1 MARDASVVFSNSPSR
16 ASLASV
22 LATVGRAIPVPAA
35 ISPAVAPGR
44 SATSARIR
52 RRFSPRGARADERAG
67 DPEDRRDFARGG
79 DASDGRPLRSA
90 VSAASSRWLSS
101 YAAREASRRSRISAR
116 IRSRSW
122 SGMART
128 LALYTARPPERGSA
142 CPVSAS
148 SHAARRSSHAVLAP
162 AVGERAPTRVL
173 GSALVG
179 MGIFHVLTE
188 YVRWIAET
196 VQRGHR

>member
-67 DPEDRRDFARGG
+67 DREARRDFARGG
-79 DASDGRPLRSA
+79 DASDGRPLPSA

-101 YAAREASRRSRISAR
+101 YASREASRRSRISVR

-128 LALYTARPPERGSA
+128 LALYTARPPSVGQHASERVVPTPPVGRRTPCSLPHRRAGSE
-142 CPVSAS
+142 
-148 SHAARRSSHAVLAP
+148 HA
-162 AVGERAPTRVL
+162 L
-173 GSALVG
+173 GTTLVG
-179 MGIFHVLTE
+179 MGIFHVLTQ
-188 YVRWIAET
+188 YVRWIAEK